1 MTPYVE
7 SGRAAER
14 KLERKTTSSQPERQ
28 RLMSNLRGLK
38 QVINTFGIAGILLIP
53 AIGIIAQSAF
63 MAALVAGHFFVVI
76 CGLELVERGIKRE
89 LSEMDEARVPQN
101 SPTA

>member
-14 KLERKTTSSQPERQ
+14 KLESRTTTTRPERE
-28 RLMSNLRGLK
+28 RLMGNLRGLK
-38 QVINTFGIAGILLIP
+38 QVINTFGIAAILLIP

-63 MAALVAGHFFVVI
+63 MAALAAGHFLVVI
-76 CGLELVERGIKRE
+76 CALELIERGVKRE
-89 LSEMDEARVPQN
+89 LANLDGGAEA
-101 SPTA
+101 SA

>member
-7 SGRAAER
+7 SGHAATR
-14 KLERKTTSSQPERQ
+14 KLKRHDQTSQPVRQ
-28 RLMSNLRGLK
+28 RLIDKLRGLK

-63 MAALVAGHFFVVI
+63 LAAVAAGHFLLLI
-76 CGLELVERGIKRE
+76 CILELIERGVKRE
-89 LSEMDEARVPQN
+89 LADLDS
-101 SPTA
+101 ST